1 MAISFK
7 TLWKNDTPKNFTE
20 IFMFN
25 GWKFKVHIEH
35 TNGTPLG
42 FNTNCALYIMI
53 ENGTFAKVTDS
64 EECDIQYTNC
74 YFYGDTSK
82 ELCKIAEF
90 NKTYVESFKD
100 FIKKVYA

>member
-1 MAISFK
+1 MANSFK
-7 TLWKNDTPKNFTE
+7 TLWENDTPKNFTR

-42 FNTNCALYIMI
+42 FNTNCALSIMI
-53 ENGTFAKVTDS
+53 ENGTFAKVIDS
-64 EECDIQYTNC
+64 KECGINYTNC
-74 YFYGDTSK
+74 YFYSDTS
-82 ELCKIAEF
+82 EDLCRIAEL
-90 NKTYVESFKD
+90 NKKYFESFKN